1 VLTTAKPLFSKLRC
15 GLALGVVAMA
25 LSACGTTNWGLPYRS
40 DVQQGN
46 WITSEQVAQ
55 LQKGM
60 TRDQVRFILGTPT
73 LQDIFRSNR
82 WDYPYFNK
90 PGYGKTQERKFTV
103 FFVNDVLDHWVG
115 DKQPDR
121 QPFQK
126 ADTGMT
132 PAGKAD
138 TGPAAKAPTP
148 PPAPATRS
156 PVEIQPVNPTAGSPS
171 PQPLR

>member
-1 VLTTAKPLFSKLRC
+1 
-15 GLALGVVAMA
+15 MA
-25 LSACGTTNWGLPYRS
+25 LSACGTTNWGLPYRA

-55 LQKGM
+55 LRKGM

-73 LQDIFRSNR
+73 LQDIFRSDR

-90 PGYGKTQERKFTV
+90 PGYGKTQERKFTI
-103 FFVNDVLDHWVG
+103 FFVGDAVDHWVG

-126 ADTGMT
+126 TDTGMT
-132 PAGKAD
+132 AAGKVD
-138 TGPAAKAPTP
+138 TSPATATPP
-148 PPAPATRS
+148 PPAP
-156 PVEIQPVNPTAGSPS
+156 PVNHSAPEVHPVNPAASGAN